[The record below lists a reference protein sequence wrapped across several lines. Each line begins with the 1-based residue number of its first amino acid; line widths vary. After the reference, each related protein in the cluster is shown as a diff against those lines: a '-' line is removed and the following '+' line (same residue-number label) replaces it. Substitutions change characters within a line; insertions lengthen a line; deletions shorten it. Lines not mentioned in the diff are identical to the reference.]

1 MNILSF
7 SRSQVI
13 AMADAGM
20 MNKKSVLHY
29 DVCKEI
35 SNGVPYSQIADKFN
49 ISEVRLVSYIKEK
62 KCPDCR

>member
-7 SRSQVI
+7 SRDEVV
-13 AMADAGM
+13 AMAGTGM
-20 MNKKSVLHY
+20 INKKSPLHY

-35 SNGVPYSQIADKFN
+35 SRGTPYSRIADKFN

-62 KCPDCR
+62 KCPDCV

>member
-1 MNILSF
+1 MNILTF
-7 SRSQVI
+7 SREQVV

-20 MNKKSVLHY
+20 MNKKSPLHY

-35 SNGVPYSQIADKFN
+35 SKGVSYSQIASKFN
-49 ISEVRLVSYIKEK
+49 MAEVRLVSYIKEK